1 MCLRD
6 KNDHFISV
14 KIGWFH
20 CLAQSE
26 KAEARGLKEA
36 ISWLENRG
44 LTEVSIELDYKQVI
58 DNIFNHNGTNLE
70 LGAILNFC
78 KASLSILF

>member
-1 MCLRD
+1 MYLRD
-6 KNDHFISV
+6 KNGHFISV
-14 KIGWFH
+14 KTGWFH

-26 KAEARGLKEA
+26 KAEARGLEEA
-36 ISWLENRG
+36 ISWLDNRG

-70 LGAILNFC
+70 L
-78 KASLSILF
+78 